1 MKTKAFFDMFL
12 ILCLFVMPA
21 EAQLTLPRNTIR
33 IDLDGSLHF
42 GGDYFLRLEF
52 FEDSELYDY
61 NFDDA
66 TFQYIKVDELAY
78 LEHCSFK
85 NAVFWDGQILMRNKR
100 RFKDCD
106 FTNAYFRTNFILSIS
121 PDVFVQTRNYQ
132 LKELKMGAFSG
143 DFENFDFSDYEISCS
158 FCPSI
163 TGAKFENAHFRKAS
177 IPAYFTQE
185 QLKQT
190 RNYRNGIFTEIQF
203 LDPHRYAEY
212 VPESLF
218 RELDI
223 SNMSFSNCRLRGSFS
238 GTNMTDTV
246 FTESDLS
253 TVEDLTLEQVK
264 STWNYKAGR
273 MSLCKWPKYIEKAL
287 EEEKKQ

>member
-85 NAVFWDGQILMRNKR
+85 NAVFWDGQILMRNKGDL
-100 RFKDCD
+100 K
-106 FTNAYFRTNFILSIS
+106 TVTLPMLILERT
-121 PDVFVQTRNYQ
+121 
-132 LKELKMGAFSG
+132 
-143 DFENFDFSDYEISCS
+143 
-158 FCPSI
+158 
-163 TGAKFENAHFRKAS
+163 
-177 IPAYFTQE
+177 
-185 QLKQT
+185 
-190 RNYRNGIFTEIQF
+190 
-203 LDPHRYAEY
+203 
-212 VPESLF
+212 LF
-218 RELDI
+218 
-223 SNMSFSNCRLRGSFS
+223 
-238 GTNMTDTV
+238 
-246 FTESDLS
+246 
-253 TVEDLTLEQVK
+253 
-264 STWNYKAGR
+264 
-273 MSLCKWPKYIEKAL
+273 
-287 EEEKKQ
+287 